1 MVRQRELPSWKTKQA
16 EPDGQAEAAQSWV
29 QVPAVQVVPLLL
41 ELSGMHRLPWQP
53 ALRVQGEPRDWRVVS
68 GAVQAPLL
76 ESQVSDDPQ
85 GQPRRQ
91 SGKQTLAS
99 GEHT

>member
-1 MVRQRELPSWKTKQA
+1 MPSWKVRQVA
-16 EPDGQAEAAQSWV
+16 PEGQADVAQSCV

-41 ELSGMHRLPWQP
+41 EISGMHRPPWQP
-53 ALRVQGEPRDWRVVS
+53 TLRVQGEPRGWGVGL
-68 GAVQAPLL
+68 GAVQAPVAL
-76 ESQVSDDPQ
+76 SQVRPEPQ
-85 GQPRRQ
+85 DQPRRQ